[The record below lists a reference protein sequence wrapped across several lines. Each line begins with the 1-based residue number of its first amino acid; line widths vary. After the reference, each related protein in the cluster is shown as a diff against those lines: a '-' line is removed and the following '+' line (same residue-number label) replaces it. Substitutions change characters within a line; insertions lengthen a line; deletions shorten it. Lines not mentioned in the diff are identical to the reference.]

1 MEELIKTLYE
11 TNFAPNKKGEIKNKQ
26 CFISTHPFPICST
39 KGFLHDI
46 NVNALLLVIVPLFLL
61 IFLFLLSS
69 LSTFLAPLLLL
80 LLFLLHLHEPGDFR
94 QQIFLFSGGEPFFV
108 MDVPHMPLEVAGN
121 AEGSI
126 AFFAFVR
133 LFSGVSSQVSRQ
145 VGRSRKMFAAV
156 FARIPISSDDA
167 FHSAADSASA
177 AATADEAAATADRR
191 GSDGAEECGGG
202 GGSGRCRSSLR

>member
-1 MEELIKTLYE
+1 MEELIK
-11 TNFAPNKKGEIKNKQ
+11 NIFCAKQKGEIKNKQ

-108 MDVPHMPLEVAGN
+108 VDVPDMPLEVGGN

-156 FARIPISSDDA
+156 FARIPIPSDDA

-177 AATADEAAATADRR
+177 AADRR
-191 GSDGAEECGGG
+191 GSDGAEECRGGG
-202 GGSGRCRSSLR
+202 GYGRCRCSLR